1 MTAPVLVFATLG
13 RRSTALLALLVLG
26 APPTA
31 AATELAA
38 PATTNVLLIVAD
50 DVGIDKIRCYGF
62 PTAPP
67 TPTLDT
73 LALHG
78 VRFENAWAN
87 PACSA
92 TRAAML
98 TGRYGFRTGVGYVQ
112 GADCPALKL
121 SETTLPE
128 LLATSATFTGP
139 TALIGKWHNG
149 TAGVGELLAPNQAGF
164 DHFSGILGNLDAESY
179 VDWSKV
185 ENGVASSATNYI
197 TTDQVDEALAWI
209 GQQSPGWFC
218 QLSLSAAHAPFMA
231 PPPHL
236 HTQQLPAPT
245 PHGDALPFYDATVQA
260 LDTELGRLLTTLAPA
275 TLQQTL
281 VIFCGDNGTP
291 PEGVQPP
298 LDPSKAKLTLYEPG
312 IRVPL
317 IVAGGPVVQPNRV
330 VPHVAHVIDLYAT
343 IANVLAPGT
352 ATQPSGVDSVSLLP
366 YLSSPAAGAQRAY
379 VYSEGFKFNGTVA
392 WGWKQALRNARYKLI
407 RSIDTATDEFYDL
420 GSDPLEQND
429 LLAGGALS
437 AAEQR
442 QYRKLAA
449 SLGMLVA
456 NP

>member
-1 MTAPVLVFATLG
+1 MTSLGLMLATVG
-13 RRSTALLALLVLG
+13 RRSAAVLALLALG
-26 APPTA
+26 AFA
-31 AATELAA
+31 AAASAELA
-38 PATTNVLLIVAD
+38 PNATSNVLLIVAD
-50 DVGIDKIRCYGF
+50 DVGIDKVRCYGF

-67 TPTLDT
+67 TPTLDS
-73 LALHG
+73 LAQQG

-112 GADCPALKL
+112 GPDCPALNL

-128 LLATSATFTGP
+128 LLASSATFAGS

-149 TAGVGELLAPNQAGF
+149 TAGVGELLAPNLAGF
-164 DHFSGILGNLDAESY
+164 GHFSGILGNLETESY
-179 VDWSKV
+179 FDWSKV

-209 GQQSPGWFC
+209 DQQSTGWFC
-218 QLSLSAAHAPFMA
+218 QLSLSAAHAPFVA
-231 PPPHL
+231 PPAHL
-236 HTQQLPAPT
+236 HTQQLPAQT
-245 PHGDALPFYDATVQA
+245 PHGDALPFYDATVEA
-260 LDTELGRLLTTLAPA
+260 MDKELGRLLASIAPA
-275 TLQQTL
+275 TLQRTL

-298 LDPSKAKLTLYEPG
+298 LDPNKAKLTLYEPG

-317 IVAGGPVVQPNRV
+317 IIVGGPVAEPDRV
-330 VPHVAHVIDLYAT
+330 VLHVAHVIDLYAT
-343 IANVLAPGT
+343 IANVLAPGV
-352 ATQPSGVDSVSLLP
+352 ATKPTGVDSVSLLP
-366 YLSSPAAGAQRAY
+366 YLSSPTADAQRAY
-379 VYSEGFKFNGTVA
+379 VYSEGFKSNDTVA

-407 RSIDTATDEFYDL
+407 RTVDTATDQFFDL
-420 GSDPLEQND
+420 SSDPLEQTD

-437 AAEQR
+437 AAELR

-449 SLGMLVA
+449 SLGKLVA